1 VTRRGARLAASLLLA
16 AVSVAA
22 GLGVDRTASPRL
34 TAWVVVTRDDA
45 DVADVLADHGVAGRT
60 VFDAATAR
68 RIGNDPRVASIEPDT
83 VVVLD
88 GTQTTGPAGFTAPA
102 GSPNVAVPW
111 GLDVLDARTAGQDD
125 SYSWTNDGT
134 GVNVYVL
141 DTGVQADHP
150 EFGSRVSTNG
160 WGYRKDNNGA
170 DPNAAL
176 PSYVEATTLGADN
189 QVNFNPCVSKPATQQ
204 NLPSTFDYAYTAG
217 DNGTVDNN
225 GHGTHVSG
233 TVAGTLTGVA
243 KNVTI
248 IPVRALDSCGQGTLK
263 MFYKA
268 LIFVRDDHDP
278 GEKAILN
285 MSIGLDVRS
294 TTLDGIINQIL
305 AEGVVTVA
313 ASGNDATSACNHTP
327 ADTAGV
333 ISVGAVGHDLA
344 ESRFSNFGSCVD
356 IFAPGGQVE
365 ADGVTAYSGRQIV
378 STWPKQGSDLNTYSE
393 AVGTSMATPHVTGAV
408 ATWLQGQSAAST
420 NPADAWTWLRK
431 NATCGLVTYVRSSVT
446 QTPNRMLSL
455 AAPGVPCA
463 PSNVAVTQASGQSTV
478 SWDEVPSANGSD
490 ITGYQVT
497 TAPASSGCTTNASTY
512 SCLLTGLTD
521 GTAYAVSV
529 TATNGIGPGAAATKS
544 LIAGPTGT
552 LASTTT
558 APTTTAPTTTTTVP
572 DPVAPGS
579 ADTITSSSS
588 SITISWPATAPAGT
602 VTYQVTIS
610 PRGSTCTTTTTS
622 CTFAGLTPGTNYT
635 FSISAR
641 NASGTVSGSTFRV
654 SAVAGF
660 TQSVKSVK
668 VRSRTLLS
676 RIVRTVSKGKR
687 TYTVTSGRCRISVG
701 RLVAPTTAGTCKVR
715 VSVAKSGTYRAFR
728 TTITLAVTK

>member
-1 VTRRGARLAASLLLA
+1 M
-16 AVSVAA
+16 
-22 GLGVDRTASPRL
+22 
-34 TAWVVVTRDDA
+34 
-45 DVADVLADHGVAGRT
+45 
-60 VFDAATAR
+60 FDAATAR

-83 VVVLD
+83 VVRLD
-88 GTQTTGPAGFTAPA
+88 GTQTTGPAGFSAPND
-102 GSPNVAVPW
+102 GVPW
-111 GLDVLDARTAGQDD
+111 GLDVLDSRAGTQND
-125 SYSWTNDGT
+125 SYAWTNDGT

-160 WGYRKDNNGA
+160 WGYRKDNSGA
-170 DPNAAL
+170 DVNAAL
-176 PSYVEATTLGADN
+176 PSYLEATTLGSDN
-189 QVNFNPCVSKPATQQ
+189 KIDFSPCASKPTTQQ
-204 NLPSTFDYAYTAG
+204 YVPSTFDYAYTAG

-233 TVAGTLTGVA
+233 TIAGALTGVA

-268 LIFVRDDHDP
+268 LRFVLDDHDP
-278 GEKAILN
+278 GEKAVLN
-285 MSIGLDVRS
+285 MSIGLEVRS
-294 TTLDGIINQIL
+294 ATLDTELGKIID
-305 AEGVVTVA
+305 EGVVTVA
-313 ASGNDATSACNHTP
+313 AGGNDATSACNHTP

-333 ISVGAVGHDLA
+333 VSVGAVGHDLT

-356 IFAPGGQVE
+356 IFAPGGQIE
-365 ADGVTAYSGRQIV
+365 ADGATAYAGRQIV
-378 STWPKQGSDLNTYSE
+378 STWPKQGSDLNTYVE
-393 AVGTSMATPHVTGAV
+393 ALGTSMAAPHVTGAV
-408 ATWLQGQSAAST
+408 ATWLEGLGAAPVSKVT
-420 NPADAWTWLRK
+420 GADAAWAWLKK
-431 NATCGLVTYVRSSVT
+431 NASCGLVSYLRSGVT
-446 QTPNRMLSL
+446 QTPNRLLSL

-463 PSNVAVTQASGQSTV
+463 PANVAVTQAAGQSTV
-478 SWDEVPSANGSD
+478 SWDELPAANGSD
-490 ITGYQVT
+490 ITGYQVST
-497 TAPASSGCTTNASTY
+497 SPASTGCTTNASTF
-512 SCLLTGLTD
+512 SCVLTGLTD

-588 SITISWPATAPAGT
+588 SITISWSATAPAGT

-641 NASGTVSGSTFRV
+641 NASGTVSGSTFKV

-687 TYTVTSGRCRISVG
+687 TYAVTSGRCRISVG

-715 VSVAKSGTYRAFR
+715 VSVAKSGSYRAFR

>member
-1 VTRRGARLAASLLLA
+1 MTRRRACLAVSLLLA
-16 AVSVAA
+16 AASVAV
-22 GLGVDRTASPRL
+22 GLKVNRSPSPRL
-34 TAWVVVTRDDA
+34 QAWVVVTDDGS
-45 DVADVLADHGVAGRT
+45 DVADVLADHGVSGPA

-68 RIGNDPRVASIEPDT
+68 RIAADPRVASIEPDS

-189 QVNFNPCVSKPATQQ
+189 QINFNPCASKPATQQ

-233 TVAGTLTGVA
+233 TVTGTLTGVA

-278 GEKAILN
+278 GEKAVLN

-327 ADTAGV
+327 ADTSGV

-431 NATCGLVTYVRSSVT
+431 NATCGLVTYVRSGVT
-446 QTPNRMLSL
+446 QTPNRLLSL

-478 SWDEVPSANGSD
+478 SWSELPSANGSD

-521 GTAYAVSV
+521 GTTYSVSV
-529 TATNGIGPGAAATKS
+529 TATNGIGTGTAALKP

-552 LASTTT
+552 V
-558 APTTTAPTTTTTVP
+558 APTTTTTEAPTTTTTVP
-572 DPVAPGS
+572 EPVVPGS
-579 ADTITSSSS
+579 ATTSSTSR
-588 SITISWPATAPAGT
+588 SITINWPATAPAGS
-602 VTYQVTIS
+602 VTYVVTIS
-610 PRGSTCTTTTTS
+610 PTGSTCTTTLTT
-622 CTFAGLTPGTNYT
+622 CTFDGVSTGANYT
-635 FSISAR
+635 FSISVR
-641 NASGTVSGSTFRV
+641 NASGAVSGSALKVT
-654 SAVAGF
+654 ATAGV
-660 TQSVKSVK
+660 TQSVRSVK
-668 VRSRTLLS
+668 VRTRTLLS
-676 RIVRTVSKGKR
+676 RIVKTVSKGAR
-687 TYTVTSGRCRISVG
+687 TYTVTSGRCRISTG

-715 VSVAKSGTYRAFR
+715 MSVAKSGPYRAFR
-728 TTITLAVTK
+728 TTLTVTVTK